1 MNKTLIKKLII
12 IFGVIVI
19 AIVLG
24 IIIISITKSP
34 YEHEIDIEDEEVKEN
49 IKTEKEKVESV
60 EDRERIYMV
69 EQCISSYLDTINI
82 NNSSYYMYDESG
94 NKEKFTDENEIILN
108 LLTKEY
114 ISENKITKD
123 NLDNYIEKLDED
135 VFFIPL
141 QMKYINNGDIYQY
154 AMIGYIT
161 DFDYNIIKNVG
172 FIVNL
177 DMSATKIGSP
187 DLSFTI
193 EPINGEINNI
203 DEVQLEIKLTSVEKN
218 DYNIVQY
225 ISTNTEEDCKRYL
238 DYYKKLALSNPEEAY
253 NRLDE
258 EYRNLRFGSLD
269 GYKKYI
275 EENKKDIQSIQ
286 ITQYMSNDENGVKQ
300 NIAKDKYG
308 KIYIFEGKNLM
319 DLSIQ
324 LDTYTIETSS
334 FKEQYE
340 EGNEEVKVQM
350 NINKFI
356 LMINNQDY
364 ETAYNLLDESFR
376 NNYFKTLEDFELYVR
391 NKAYK
396 YNDFEIK
403 SFNVNG
409 NVYVCEANLWD
420 LTGGAY
426 VDESKGT
433 SSGYIYEW
441 KFFVQLGENKDFK
454 ISFEVDENLI
464 AQ

>member
-1 MNKTLIKKLII
+1 MNKNLIKKLII
-12 IFGVIVI
+12 FFGVIVI

-24 IIIISITKSP
+24 IIIISITKPP
-34 YEHEIDIEDEEVKEN
+34 YEQEINIEDEGVKET

-69 EQCISSYLDTINI
+69 EQCISSYLDITNI

-94 NKEKFTDENEIILN
+94 NQEKSVDENEIILN

-114 ISENKITKD
+114 TSKNNITK
-123 NLDNYIEKLDED
+123 NNIENYVDKLDKD
-135 VFFIPL
+135 VFFVPL

-161 DFDYNIIKNVG
+161 DFDYNIIKEVG
-172 FIVNL
+172 FKVNL
-177 DMSATKIGSP
+177 DMAATKTGNS

-193 EPINGEINNI
+193 EPINEEINDI

-225 ISTNTEEDCKRYL
+225 ITTNTEEDCKRYL
-238 DYYKKLALSNPEEAY
+238 DYYKKMALSNPEEAY

-269 GYKKYI
+269 AYKQYI

-286 ITQYMSNDENGVKQ
+286 ISQYMTNTENGVKQ

-308 KIYIFEGKNLM
+308 KIYIFEGVDLF
-319 DLSIQ
+319 DLSIK
-324 LDTYTIETSS
+324 LDTYTIETAT

-340 EGNEEVKVQM
+340 NGNEEVKVQM

-364 ETAYNLLDESFR
+364 KAAYNLLDDNFK
-376 NNYFKTLEDFELYVR
+376 NNYFKTLEEFIDYVKVYMYRYNNLELR
-391 NKAYK
+391 
-396 YNDFEIK
+396 
-403 SFNVNG
+403 SFDVNG
-409 NVYVCEANLWD
+409 NVYICDVTLTDATNGKYIDETKGTGGSGYLLERTFYIQ
-420 LTGGAY
+420 LTG
-426 VDESKGT
+426 D
-433 SSGYIYEW
+433 
-441 KFFVQLGENKDFK
+441 KDFK
-454 ISFEVDENLI
+454 ISFEM
-464 AQ
+464 

>member
-1 MNKTLIKKLII
+1 MNKNLIKKLII
-12 IFGVIVI
+12 FFGVIVI

-24 IIIISITKSP
+24 IIIISITKPP
-34 YEHEIDIEDEEVKEN
+34 YEQEINIEDEGVKET

-69 EQCISSYLDTINI
+69 EQCISSYLDTTNI

-94 NKEKFTDENEIILN
+94 NKEKFADENEIILN

-114 ISENKITKD
+114 TSKNNITK
-123 NLDNYIEKLDED
+123 NNIENYVDKLDKD
-135 VFFIPL
+135 VFFVPL

-161 DFDYNIIKNVG
+161 DFDYNIIKEVG
-172 FIVNL
+172 FKVNL
-177 DMSATKIGSP
+177 DMSATKTGNS

-193 EPINGEINNI
+193 EPIHEEINDI

-225 ISTNTEEDCKRYL
+225 ITTNTEEDCKRYL
-238 DYYKKLALSNPEEAY
+238 DYYKKMTLSSPEEAY

-269 GYKKYI
+269 AYKQYI

-286 ITQYMSNDENGVKQ
+286 ISQYMTNTENGVKQ

-308 KIYIFEGKNLM
+308 KIYIFEGVDLF
-319 DLSIQ
+319 DLSIK
-324 LDTYTIETSS
+324 LDTYTIETAT

-340 EGNEEVKVQM
+340 NGNEEVKVQM

-364 ETAYNLLDESFR
+364 KAAYNLLDDNFK
-376 NNYFKTLEDFELYVR
+376 NNYFKTLEEFIDYVKVYMYRYNNLELR
-391 NKAYK
+391 N
-396 YNDFEIK
+396 
-403 SFNVNG
+403 FNVNG
-409 NVYVCEANLWD
+409 NVYICDVTLTDATNGKYIDETKGTGGSGYLLERIFYIQ
-420 LTGGAY
+420 LTG
-426 VDESKGT
+426 D
-433 SSGYIYEW
+433 
-441 KFFVQLGENKDFK
+441 KDFK
-454 ISFEVDENLI
+454 ISFEM
-464 AQ
+464 

>member
-1 MNKTLIKKLII
+1 MNKNLIKKLII
-12 IFGVIVI
+12 FFGVIVI
-19 AIVLG
+19 AIVIG
-24 IIIISITKSP
+24 IIIINITKPP
-34 YEHEIDIEDEEVKEN
+34 YEQEINIEDEGVKET

-94 NKEKFTDENEIILN
+94 NQEKSVDENEIILN

-114 ISENKITKD
+114 TSKNNITKD
-123 NLDNYIEKLDED
+123 NIENYVDKLDKD
-135 VFFIPL
+135 VFFVPL
-141 QMKYINNGDIYQY
+141 QMKYINSGDIYQY

-161 DFDYNIIKNVG
+161 DFDYNIIKEVG
-172 FIVNL
+172 FKVNL
-177 DMSATKIGSP
+177 DMSATKTGNS

-193 EPINGEINNI
+193 EPINEEINDI

-225 ISTNTEEDCKRYL
+225 ITTNTEEDCKRYL
-238 DYYKKLALSNPEEAY
+238 DYYKKMALSNPEEAY

-269 GYKKYI
+269 AYKQYI

-286 ITQYMSNDENGVKQ
+286 ISQYMTNTENGVKQ

-308 KIYIFEGKNLM
+308 KIYIFEGVDLF
-319 DLSIQ
+319 DLSIK
-324 LDTYTIETSS
+324 LDTYTIETAT

-340 EGNEEVKVQM
+340 NGNEEVKVQM

-364 ETAYNLLDESFR
+364 EAAYNLLDDNFK
-376 NNYFKTLEDFELYVR
+376 NNYFKTLEDFKRYVKIKMYR
-391 NKAYK
+391 
-396 YNDFEIK
+396 YNDFDIQRF
-403 SFNVNG
+403 SVNG
-409 NVYVCEANLWD
+409 NIYVCETDIWD
-420 LTGGAY
+420 YTGGTY
-426 VDESKGT
+426 VDETKGT
-433 SSGYIYEW
+433 NSGYIYEW
-441 KFFVQLGENKDFK
+441 TFYMQLGENKDFK
-454 ISFEVDENLI
+454 ISFEIDNNVI
-464 AQ
+464 

>member
-1 MNKTLIKKLII
+1 MNKKLIKKLII
-12 IFGVIVI
+12 FFGVIVV
-19 AIVLG
+19 AIVIG
-24 IIIISITKSP
+24 IIIINITKPP
-34 YEHEIDIEDEEVKEN
+34 YEQEINIEDEGVKET

-69 EQCISSYLDTINI
+69 EQCISSYLDIINI
-82 NNSSYYMYDESG
+82 NNSSYYMYDERG
-94 NKEKFTDENEIILN
+94 NQEKFVDENEIILN

-114 ISENKITKD
+114 TSKNNITKD
-123 NLDNYIEKLDED
+123 NIENYVDKLDTD

-177 DMSATKIGSP
+177 DMSATKTGNS

-225 ISTNTEEDCKRYL
+225 ITTNTEEDCKRYL
-238 DYYKKLALSNPEEAY
+238 DYYKKMALSNPEEAY

-269 GYKKYI
+269 AYKQYI

-286 ITQYMSNDENGVKQ
+286 ISQYMTNTENGVKQ

-308 KIYIFEGKNLM
+308 KIYIFEGVDLF
-319 DLSIQ
+319 DLSIK
-324 LDTYTIETSS
+324 LDTYTIETAT
-334 FKEQYE
+334 FEEQYE
-340 EGNEEVKVQM
+340 NGNEEVKVQM

-364 ETAYNLLDESFR
+364 ESAYSLLDDNFK
-376 NNYFKTLEDFELYVR
+376 NNYFKTLEEFKRYV
-391 NKAYK
+391 KIKMYK
-396 YNDFEIK
+396 YNDFDIQK
-403 SFNVNG
+403 FSRNG
-409 NVYVCEANLWD
+409 NVYVCETNIWD
-420 LTGGAY
+420 YTGGTY
-426 VDESKGT
+426 VDETKGT
-433 SSGYIYEW
+433 SSGYVYDW
-441 KFFVQLGENKDFK
+441 TFYMQLGENKDFK
-454 ISFEVDENLI
+454 ISFEIDDNVM
-464 AQ
+464 Q

>member
-1 MNKTLIKKLII
+1 MNKNLIKKLII
-12 IFGVIVI
+12 FFGVIVI

-24 IIIISITKSP
+24 IIIISITKPP
-34 YEHEIDIEDEEVKEN
+34 YEQEINIEDEGVKET
-49 IKTEKEKVESV
+49 IKKEKKKVESV

-94 NKEKFTDENEIILN
+94 NQEKSVDENEIILN

-114 ISENKITKD
+114 TSKNNITK
-123 NLDNYIEKLDED
+123 NNIENYVDKLDKD
-135 VFFIPL
+135 VFFVPL

-161 DFDYNIIKNVG
+161 DFDYNIIKEVG
-172 FIVNL
+172 FKVNL
-177 DMSATKIGSP
+177 DMSATKTGDP

-225 ISTNTEEDCKRYL
+225 ITTNTEEDCKRYL
-238 DYYKKLALSNPEEAY
+238 DYYKKMALSNPEEAY

-269 GYKKYI
+269 AYKQYI

-286 ITQYMSNDENGVKQ
+286 ISQYMTNTENGVKQ

-308 KIYIFEGKNLM
+308 KIYIFEGVDLF
-319 DLSIQ
+319 DLSIK
-324 LDTYTIETSS
+324 LDTYTIETAT

-340 EGNEEVKVQM
+340 NGNEEVKVQM

-364 ETAYNLLDESFR
+364 EAAYNLLDDNFK
-376 NNYFKTLEDFELYVR
+376 NNYFNTLEEFIDYVKVYMYRYNNLELR
-391 NKAYK
+391 N
-396 YNDFEIK
+396 
-403 SFNVNG
+403 FNVNG
-409 NVYVCEANLWD
+409 NVYICDVTLTDATNGKYIDETKGTGGSGYLLERTFYIQ
-420 LTGGAY
+420 LTG
-426 VDESKGT
+426 D
-433 SSGYIYEW
+433 
-441 KFFVQLGENKDFK
+441 KDFK
-454 ISFEVDENLI
+454 ISFEM
-464 AQ
+464 

>member
-1 MNKTLIKKLII
+1 MNKNLIKKLII
-12 IFGVIVI
+12 FFGVIVI

-24 IIIISITKSP
+24 IIIISITKPP
-34 YEHEIDIEDEEVKEN
+34 YEQEINIEDEGVKET

-94 NKEKFTDENEIILN
+94 NQEKSVDENEIILN

-114 ISENKITKD
+114 TSKNNITK
-123 NLDNYIEKLDED
+123 NNIENYVDKLDKD
-135 VFFIPL
+135 VFFVPL

-161 DFDYNIIKNVG
+161 DFDYNIIKEVG
-172 FIVNL
+172 FKVNL
-177 DMSATKIGSP
+177 DMSATKTGNS

-193 EPINGEINNI
+193 EPINEEINDI

-225 ISTNTEEDCKRYL
+225 ITTNTEEDCKRYL
-238 DYYKKLALSNPEEAY
+238 DYYKKMALSNPEEAY

-269 GYKKYI
+269 AYKQYI

-286 ITQYMSNDENGVKQ
+286 ISQYMTNTENGVKQ

-308 KIYIFEGKNLM
+308 KIYIFEGVDLF
-319 DLSIQ
+319 DLSIK
-324 LDTYTIETSS
+324 LDTYTIETAT

-340 EGNEEVKVQM
+340 NGNEEVKVQM

-364 ETAYNLLDESFR
+364 EAAYNLLDDNFK
-376 NNYFKTLEDFELYVR
+376 NNYFNTLEEFIDYVKVYMYRYNNLELR
-391 NKAYK
+391 N
-396 YNDFEIK
+396 
-403 SFNVNG
+403 FNVNG
-409 NVYVCEANLWD
+409 NVYICDVTLTDATNGKYIDETKGTGGSGYLLERTFYIQ
-420 LTGGAY
+420 LTG
-426 VDESKGT
+426 D
-433 SSGYIYEW
+433 
-441 KFFVQLGENKDFK
+441 KDFK
-454 ISFEVDENLI
+454 ISFEM
-464 AQ
+464 

>member
-1 MNKTLIKKLII
+1 MNKNLIKKLII
-12 IFGVIVI
+12 FFGVIVI

-24 IIIISITKSP
+24 IIIISITKPP
-34 YEHEIDIEDEEVKEN
+34 YEQEINIEDEGVKET

-94 NKEKFTDENEIILN
+94 NQEKSVDENEIILN

-114 ISENKITKD
+114 TSKNNITK
-123 NLDNYIEKLDED
+123 NNIENYVDKLDKD
-135 VFFIPL
+135 VFFVPL

-161 DFDYNIIKNVG
+161 DFDYNIIKEVG
-172 FIVNL
+172 FKVNL
-177 DMSATKIGSP
+177 DMSATKTGNS

-193 EPINGEINNI
+193 EPINEEINDI

-225 ISTNTEEDCKRYL
+225 ITTNTEEDCKRYL
-238 DYYKKLALSNPEEAY
+238 DYYKKMTLSSPEEAY

-269 GYKKYI
+269 AYKQYI

-286 ITQYMSNDENGVKQ
+286 ISQYMTNTENGVKQ

-308 KIYIFEGKNLM
+308 KIYIFEGVDLF
-319 DLSIQ
+319 DLSIK
-324 LDTYTIETSS
+324 LDTYTIETAT

-340 EGNEEVKVQM
+340 NGNEEVKVQM

-364 ETAYNLLDESFR
+364 EAAYNLLDDNFK
-376 NNYFKTLEDFELYVR
+376 NNYFNTLEEFIDYVKVYMYRYNNLELR
-391 NKAYK
+391 N
-396 YNDFEIK
+396 
-403 SFNVNG
+403 FNVNG
-409 NVYVCEANLWD
+409 NVYICDVTLTDATNGKYIDETKGTGGSGYLLERTFYIQ
-420 LTGGAY
+420 LTG
-426 VDESKGT
+426 D
-433 SSGYIYEW
+433 
-441 KFFVQLGENKDFK
+441 KDFK
-454 ISFEVDENLI
+454 ISFEM
-464 AQ
+464 

>member
-1 MNKTLIKKLII
+1 MNKNLIKKLII
-12 IFGVIVI
+12 FFGVIVI

-24 IIIISITKSP
+24 IIIISITKPP
-34 YEHEIDIEDEEVKEN
+34 YEQEINIEDEGVKET
-49 IKTEKEKVESV
+49 IKKEKKKVESV

-94 NKEKFTDENEIILN
+94 NQEKSVDENEIILN

-114 ISENKITKD
+114 TSKNNITK
-123 NLDNYIEKLDED
+123 NNIENYVDKLDKD
-135 VFFIPL
+135 VFFVPL

-161 DFDYNIIKNVG
+161 DFDYNIIKEVG
-172 FIVNL
+172 FKVNL
-177 DMSATKIGSP
+177 DMSATKTGDP

-225 ISTNTEEDCKRYL
+225 ITTNTEEDCKRYL
-238 DYYKKLALSNPEEAY
+238 DYYKKMALSNPEEAY

-269 GYKKYI
+269 AYKQYI

-286 ITQYMSNDENGVKQ
+286 ISQYMTNTENGVKQ

-308 KIYIFEGKNLM
+308 KIYIFEGVDLF
-319 DLSIQ
+319 DLSIK
-324 LDTYTIETSS
+324 LDTYTIETAT

-340 EGNEEVKVQM
+340 NGNEEVKVQM

-364 ETAYNLLDESFR
+364 EAAYNLLDDNFK
-376 NNYFKTLEDFELYVR
+376 NNYFNTLEEFIDYVKVYMYRYNNLELR
-391 NKAYK
+391 N
-396 YNDFEIK
+396 
-403 SFNVNG
+403 FNVNG
-409 NVYVCEANLWD
+409 NVYICDVTLKDATNGKYIDETKGTGGSGYLLERTFYIQ
-420 LTGGAY
+420 LTG
-426 VDESKGT
+426 D
-433 SSGYIYEW
+433 
-441 KFFVQLGENKDFK
+441 KDFK
-454 ISFEVDENLI
+454 ISFEM
-464 AQ
+464 

>member
-1 MNKTLIKKLII
+1 MNKNLIKKLII
-12 IFGVIVI
+12 FFGVIVI

-24 IIIISITKSP
+24 IIIISITKPP
-34 YEHEIDIEDEEVKEN
+34 YEQEINIEDEGVKET

-94 NKEKFTDENEIILN
+94 NQEKSVDENEIILN

-114 ISENKITKD
+114 TSKNNITK
-123 NLDNYIEKLDED
+123 NNIENYVDKLDKD
-135 VFFIPL
+135 VFFVPL

-161 DFDYNIIKNVG
+161 DFDYNIIKEVG
-172 FIVNL
+172 FKVNL
-177 DMSATKIGSP
+177 DMSATKTGDP

-225 ISTNTEEDCKRYL
+225 ITTNTEEDCKRYL
-238 DYYKKLALSNPEEAY
+238 DYYKKMALSNPEEAY

-269 GYKKYI
+269 AYKQYI

-286 ITQYMSNDENGVKQ
+286 ISQYMTNTENGVKQ

-308 KIYIFEGKNLM
+308 KIYIFEGVDLF
-319 DLSIQ
+319 DLSIK
-324 LDTYTIETSS
+324 LDTYTIETAT

-340 EGNEEVKVQM
+340 NGNEEVKVQM

-364 ETAYNLLDESFR
+364 KAAYNLLDDNFK
-376 NNYFKTLEDFELYVR
+376 NNYFNTLEEFIDYVKVYMYRYNNLELR
-391 NKAYK
+391 N
-396 YNDFEIK
+396 
-403 SFNVNG
+403 FNVNG
-409 NVYVCEANLWD
+409 NVYICDVTLTDATNGKYIDETKGTGGSGYLLERTFYIQ
-420 LTGGAY
+420 LTG
-426 VDESKGT
+426 D
-433 SSGYIYEW
+433 
-441 KFFVQLGENKDFK
+441 KDFK
-454 ISFEVDENLI
+454 ISFEM
-464 AQ
+464 

>member
-1 MNKTLIKKLII
+1 MNKNLIKKLII
-12 IFGVIVI
+12 FFGVIVI

-24 IIIISITKSP
+24 IIIISITKPP
-34 YEHEIDIEDEEVKEN
+34 YEQEINIEDEGVKET

-94 NKEKFTDENEIILN
+94 NQEKSVDENEIILN

-114 ISENKITKD
+114 TSKNNITK
-123 NLDNYIEKLDED
+123 NNIENYVDKLDKD
-135 VFFIPL
+135 VFFVPL

-161 DFDYNIIKNVG
+161 DFDYNIIKEVG
-172 FIVNL
+172 FKVNL
-177 DMSATKIGSP
+177 DMSATKTGNS

-193 EPINGEINNI
+193 EPINEEINDI

-225 ISTNTEEDCKRYL
+225 ITTNTEEDCKRYL
-238 DYYKKLALSNPEEAY
+238 DYYKKMTLSSPEEAY

-269 GYKKYI
+269 AYKQYI

-286 ITQYMSNDENGVKQ
+286 ISQYMTNTENGVKQ

-308 KIYIFEGKNLM
+308 KIYIFEGVDLF
-319 DLSIQ
+319 DLSIK
-324 LDTYTIETSS
+324 LDTYTIETAT

-340 EGNEEVKVQM
+340 NGNEEVKVQM

-364 ETAYNLLDESFR
+364 KAAYNLLDDNFK
-376 NNYFKTLEDFELYVR
+376 NNYFKTLEEFIDYVKVYMYRYNNLELR
-391 NKAYK
+391 N
-396 YNDFEIK
+396 
-403 SFNVNG
+403 FNVNG
-409 NVYVCEANLWD
+409 NVYICDVTLTDATNGKYIDETKGTGGSGYLLERTFYIQ
-420 LTGGAY
+420 LTG
-426 VDESKGT
+426 D
-433 SSGYIYEW
+433 
-441 KFFVQLGENKDFK
+441 KDFK
-454 ISFEVDENLI
+454 ISFEM
-464 AQ
+464 

>member
-1 MNKTLIKKLII
+1 MNKNLIKKLII
-12 IFGVIVI
+12 FFGVIVI

-24 IIIISITKSP
+24 IIIISITKPP
-34 YEHEIDIEDEEVKEN
+34 YEQEINIEDEGVKET

-94 NKEKFTDENEIILN
+94 NQEKSVDENEIILN

-114 ISENKITKD
+114 TSKNNITK
-123 NLDNYIEKLDED
+123 NNIENYVDKLDKD
-135 VFFIPL
+135 VFFVPL

-161 DFDYNIIKNVG
+161 DFDYNIIKEVG
-172 FIVNL
+172 FKVNL
-177 DMSATKIGSP
+177 DMSATKTGNS

-193 EPINGEINNI
+193 EPINEEINDI

-225 ISTNTEEDCKRYL
+225 ITTNTEEDCKRYL
-238 DYYKKLALSNPEEAY
+238 DYYKKMTLSSPEEAY

-269 GYKKYI
+269 AYKQYI

-286 ITQYMSNDENGVKQ
+286 ISQYMTNTENGVKQ

-308 KIYIFEGKNLM
+308 KIYIFEGVDLF
-319 DLSIQ
+319 DLSIK
-324 LDTYTIETSS
+324 LDTYTIETAT

-340 EGNEEVKVQM
+340 NGNEEVKVQM

-364 ETAYNLLDESFR
+364 EAAYNLLDDNFK
-376 NNYFKTLEDFELYVR
+376 NNYFNTLEEFIDYV
-391 NKAYK
+391 KVYMYK
-396 YNDFEIK
+396 YNNLELRN
-403 SFNVNG
+403 FNVNG
-409 NVYVCEANLWD
+409 NVYICDVTLTDATNGKYIDETKGTGGSGYLLERTFYIQ
-420 LTGGAY
+420 LTG
-426 VDESKGT
+426 D
-433 SSGYIYEW
+433 
-441 KFFVQLGENKDFK
+441 KDFK
-454 ISFEVDENLI
+454 ISFEM
-464 AQ
+464 

>member
-1 MNKTLIKKLII
+1 MNKNLIKKLII
-12 IFGVIVI
+12 FFGVIVI

-24 IIIISITKSP
+24 IIIISITKPP
-34 YEHEIDIEDEEVKEN
+34 YKQEINIEDEGVKET

-94 NKEKFTDENEIILN
+94 NQEKSVDENEIILN

-114 ISENKITKD
+114 TSKNNITK
-123 NLDNYIEKLDED
+123 NNIENYVDKLDKD
-135 VFFIPL
+135 VFFVPL

-161 DFDYNIIKNVG
+161 DFDYNIIKEVG
-172 FIVNL
+172 FKVNL
-177 DMSATKIGSP
+177 DMSATKTGNS

-193 EPINGEINNI
+193 EPINEEINDI

-225 ISTNTEEDCKRYL
+225 ITTNTEEDCKRYL
-238 DYYKKLALSNPEEAY
+238 DYYKKMTLSSPEEAY

-269 GYKKYI
+269 AYKQYI

-286 ITQYMSNDENGVKQ
+286 ISQYMTNTENGVKQ

-308 KIYIFEGKNLM
+308 KIYIFEGVDLF
-319 DLSIQ
+319 DLSIK
-324 LDTYTIETSS
+324 LDTYTIETAT

-340 EGNEEVKVQM
+340 NGNEEVKVQM

-364 ETAYNLLDESFR
+364 KAAYNLLDDNFK
-376 NNYFKTLEDFELYVR
+376 NNYFKTLEEFIDYVKVYMYRYNNLELR
-391 NKAYK
+391 
-396 YNDFEIK
+396 
-403 SFNVNG
+403 SFDVNG
-409 NVYVCEANLWD
+409 NVYICDVTLTDATNGKYIDETKGTGGSGYLLERTFYIQ
-420 LTGGAY
+420 LTG
-426 VDESKGT
+426 D
-433 SSGYIYEW
+433 
-441 KFFVQLGENKDFK
+441 KDFK
-454 ISFEVDENLI
+454 ISFEM
-464 AQ
+464 

>member
-1 MNKTLIKKLII
+1 MNKNLIKKLII
-12 IFGVIVI
+12 FFGVIVI

-24 IIIISITKSP
+24 IIIISITKPP
-34 YEHEIDIEDEEVKEN
+34 YEQEINIEDEGVKET

-69 EQCISSYLDTINI
+69 EQCISSYLDTTNI

-94 NKEKFTDENEIILN
+94 NKEKFADENEIILN

-114 ISENKITKD
+114 TSKNNITKD
-123 NLDNYIEKLDED
+123 NIENFVDKLDTD

-161 DFDYNIIKNVG
+161 DFDYNIIKEVG
-172 FIVNL
+172 FKVNL
-177 DMSATKIGSP
+177 DMSATKTGNS

-193 EPINGEINNI
+193 EPINEEINDI

-225 ISTNTEEDCKRYL
+225 ITTNTEEDCKRYL
-238 DYYKKLALSNPEEAY
+238 DYYKKMALSNPEEAY

-269 GYKKYI
+269 AYKQYI

-286 ITQYMSNDENGVKQ
+286 ISQYMTNTENGVKQ

-308 KIYIFEGKNLM
+308 KIYIFEGVDLF
-319 DLSIQ
+319 DLSIK
-324 LDTYTIETSS
+324 LDTYTIETAT

-340 EGNEEVKVQM
+340 NGNEEVKVQM

-364 ETAYNLLDESFR
+364 KAAYNLLDDNFK
-376 NNYFKTLEDFELYVR
+376 NNYFKTLEEFIDYVKVYMYRYNNLELR
-391 NKAYK
+391 N
-396 YNDFEIK
+396 
-403 SFNVNG
+403 FNVNG
-409 NVYVCEANLWD
+409 NVYICDVTLTDATNGKYIDETKGTGGSGYLLERIFYIQ
-420 LTGGAY
+420 LTG
-426 VDESKGT
+426 D
-433 SSGYIYEW
+433 
-441 KFFVQLGENKDFK
+441 KDFK
-454 ISFEVDENLI
+454 ISFEM
-464 AQ
+464 

>member
-1 MNKTLIKKLII
+1 MNKNLIKKLII
-12 IFGVIVI
+12 FFGVIVI

-24 IIIISITKSP
+24 IIIISITKPP
-34 YEHEIDIEDEEVKEN
+34 YEQEINIEDEGVKET

-94 NKEKFTDENEIILN
+94 NQEKSVDENEIILN

-114 ISENKITKD
+114 TSKNNITK
-123 NLDNYIEKLDED
+123 NNIENYVDKLDKD
-135 VFFIPL
+135 VFFVPL

-161 DFDYNIIKNVG
+161 DFDYNIIKEVG
-172 FIVNL
+172 FKVNL
-177 DMSATKIGSP
+177 DMSATKTGDP

-225 ISTNTEEDCKRYL
+225 ITTNTEEDCKRYL
-238 DYYKKLALSNPEEAY
+238 DYYKKMALSNPEEAY

-269 GYKKYI
+269 AYKQYI

-286 ITQYMSNDENGVKQ
+286 ISQYMTNTENGVKQ

-308 KIYIFEGKNLM
+308 KIYIFEGVDLF
-319 DLSIQ
+319 DLSIK
-324 LDTYTIETSS
+324 LDTYTIETAT

-340 EGNEEVKVQM
+340 NGNEEVKVQM

-364 ETAYNLLDESFR
+364 EAAYNLLDDNFK
-376 NNYFKTLEDFELYVR
+376 NNYFNTLEEFIDYVKVYMYRYNNLELR
-391 NKAYK
+391 N
-396 YNDFEIK
+396 
-403 SFNVNG
+403 FNVNG
-409 NVYVCEANLWD
+409 NVYICDVTLTDATNGKYIDETKGTGGSGYLLERTFYIQ
-420 LTGGAY
+420 LTG
-426 VDESKGT
+426 D
-433 SSGYIYEW
+433 
-441 KFFVQLGENKDFK
+441 KDFK
-454 ISFEVDENLI
+454 ISFEM
-464 AQ
+464 